1 MPDIVPV
8 CVCGHIK
15 IKCGGGVFKVAT
27 TCLFD
32 IYDKC
37 DHENSEIKFY
47 VPYRGKKKDINL

>member
-8 CVCGHIK
+8 CVWSYK
-15 IKCGGGVFKVAT
+15 NKVWGGGFKVAT

-47 VPYRGKKKDINL
+47 IPYRGKKKDINL